1 MDLFSVL
8 EMIGGLVLFLFGM
21 SYMGNALEKRAGS
34 QLKSLLSNL
43 TSNPL
48 KGYLL
53 GLVVTAVIQSS
64 SATTVM
70 VVGFVNSGLM
80 ELAQAIYIIMGANV
94 GTSVTAWILSLTG
107 IESGNLFMQLL
118 KPMSFTPVLALIGIF
133 MFMGSKKEKTRDTGS
148 ILIGF
153 AVLMYGMEIMTG
165 AVKPLAGNAAFTSI
179 LTMFSNPVLGVIA
192 GMVLTGVIQSSSAS
206 VGILQALSMTGSVS
220 WATSIPIIMGQ
231 NIGTCVTALISSV
244 GASADARR
252 ASMVHLYF
260 NVIGTVVWL
269 GVYSL
274 ITALIDIP
282 FLSTAVTPLGI
293 AVMHSAFNVLCSLL
307 LAPFGKQ
314 LGLLATKTIHA
325 KEKHEELNLL
335 DDRLFVTPPIA
346 VEQASRAVNTMA
358 ETCISAIHKALGLF
372 DNFSEDGLNEIVEME
387 DKTDIY
393 EDKIGTYLVKLSA
406 CDMNESDSHEITK
419 LLHLI
424 GNFERI
430 GDHAVSIAKSA
441 QEMFDKRQNFSAE
454 AQKEIAVLRGA
465 VDEIVRISLEAFE
478 KNDVNLAAHIEPLEQ
493 VIDRLSA
500 DIKANHIERL
510 TNGDCTIEVGF
521 VLSDLLGDLERV
533 SDHCSNI
540 GVCVIEIAQNAM
552 DVHEYL
558 NDIKYGGG
566 QNFNTL
572 FEGYASRF
580 SLDALK

>member
-1 MDLFSVL
+1 MDLFAFL
-8 EMIGGLVLFLFGM
+8 EMFGGLVLFLFGM
-21 SYMGNALEKRAGS
+21 SYMGSALEKRAGGS
-34 QLKSLLSNL
+34 LKALLSNL

-53 GLVVTAVIQSS
+53 GLGVTAVIQSS

-80 ELAQAIYIIMGANV
+80 HLSQAIYIIMGANV
-94 GTSVTAWILSLTG
+94 GTSVTSWILSLTG
-107 IESGNLFMQLL
+107 IESGNFLVQML
-118 KPMSFTPVLALIGIF
+118 KPMSFTPILALIGIL
-133 MFMGSKKEKTRDTGS
+133 MFMGGKKEKQRDTGS

-153 AVLMYGMEIMTG
+153 AVLMYGMDIMSG
-165 AVKPLAGNAAFTSI
+165 AVKPLANVPEFTSI

-220 WATSIPIIMGQ
+220 WATCVPIVMGQ
-231 NIGTCVTALISSV
+231 NIGTCVTALLSSV
-244 GASADARR
+244 GASAEARR

-260 NVIGTVVWL
+260 NVIGTLVWL
-269 GVYSL
+269 GIYSL
-274 ITALIDIP
+274 VTALVDIP
-282 FLSTAVTPLGI
+282 LLQTAISPVGI
-293 AVMHSAFNVLCSLL
+293 AVLHSGFNVLCSLL

-314 LGLLATKTIHA
+314 LGVLATKTIHA

-335 DDRLFVTPPIA
+335 DDRLFVTPAVA
-346 VEQASRAVNTMA
+346 VEMAAHAVNTMA
-358 ETCISAIHKALGLF
+358 ETCILALHKALGLL
-372 DNFSEDGLNEIVEME
+372 DNFSEEGLNEVVEME
-387 DKTDIY
+387 DKTDVY

-406 CDMNESDSHEITK
+406 CDTSSEDSHEISK

-430 GDHAVSIAKSA
+430 GDHAVSIGKSA
-441 QEMFDKRQNFSAE
+441 QEMFDKKQEFSAI
-454 AQKEIAVLRGA
+454 AKKEIGVLRDA

-478 KNDVNLAAHIEPLEQ
+478 KNDVTLAAHIEPLEQ
-493 VIDRLSA
+493 VIDRLSD
-500 DIKANHIERL
+500 DIKASHISRL
-510 TNGDCTIEVGF
+510 TAGDCTIEMGF
-521 VLSDLLGDLERV
+521 VLADLLGDLERV

-566 QNFNTL
+566 QNFSTL
-572 FEGYASRF
+572 FEGYSARF
-580 SLDALK
+580 NLESAK

>member
-21 SYMGNALEKRAGS
+21 SYMGSALEKRAGGS
-34 QLKSLLSNL
+34 LKALLSNL

-48 KGYLL
+48 KAYLL
-53 GLVVTAVIQSS
+53 GLGVTAVIQSS

-94 GTSVTAWILSLTG
+94 GTSVTSWILSLTG
-107 IESGNLFMQLL
+107 IESGNFLVQLL

-133 MFMGSKKEKTRDTGS
+133 MFMGSKKEKQRDTGS

-153 AVLMYGMEIMTG
+153 AVLMYGMDIMSA
-165 AVKPLAGNAAFTSI
+165 AVKPLANVPEFTSI
-179 LTMFSNPVLGVIA
+179 LTMFSNPILGVVA
-192 GMVLTGVIQSSSAS
+192 GAVLTGVIQSSSAS

-220 WATSIPIIMGQ
+220 WATCVPIVMGQ
-231 NIGTCVTALISSV
+231 NIGTCVTALLSSV
-244 GASADARR
+244 GASAEARR

-269 GVYSL
+269 GVYSV
-274 ITALIDIP
+274 IRAIVPMP
-282 FLSTAVTPLGI
+282 FLEEAITPLGI
-293 AVMHSAFNVLCSLL
+293 AILHTGFNILCSVL

-335 DDRLFVTPPIA
+335 DDRLFITPAVA
-346 VEQASRAVNTMA
+346 VEMAAQAVNTMA
-358 ETCISAIHKALGLF
+358 ETCISAIHKALALL
-372 DNFSEDGLNEIVEME
+372 DNFSEDGLAEVVEME
-387 DKTDIY
+387 DKTDVY

-406 CDMNESDSHEITK
+406 CDISASDSHEISK

-430 GDHAVSIAKSA
+430 GDHAVSIGKSA
-441 QEMFDKRQNFSAE
+441 QEMYDKKQEFSVIAK
-454 AQKEIAVLRGA
+454 KEIRVLRDA

-478 KNDVNLAAHIEPLEQ
+478 KNDITLAAHIEPLEQ
-493 VIDRLSA
+493 VIDRLSD
-500 DIKANHIERL
+500 DIKASHIARL
-510 TNGDCTIEVGF
+510 TAGDCTIELGF

-566 QNFNTL
+566 QNFSTL
-572 FEGYASRF
+572 YEGYSARF
-580 SLDALK
+580 NLENAK

>member
-94 GTSVTAWILSLTG
+94 GTSVTSWILSLTG
-107 IESGNLFMQLL
+107 IESGNLFVQML
-118 KPMSFTPVLALIGIF
+118 KPMSFTPILALAGIA
-133 MFMGSKKEKTRDTGS
+133 MFMGSKKEKSRDTGS

-153 AVLMYGMEIMTG
+153 AVLMYGMDIMSG
-165 AVKPLAGNAAFTSI
+165 AVKPLAGNEAFTSI

-192 GMVLTGVIQSSSAS
+192 GAVLTGVIQSSSAS
-206 VGILQALSMTGSVS
+206 VGILQALSMTGSIS
-220 WATSIPIIMGQ
+220 WATAVPIVMGQ
-231 NIGTCVTALISSV
+231 NIGTCVTALLSSV
-244 GASADARR
+244 GASAEARR

-269 GVYSL
+269 AIYS
-274 ITALIDIP
+274 
-282 FLSTAVTPLGI
+282 AVTAIFPIEFLGTAI
-293 AVMHSAFNVLCSLL
+293 TPVGVAVLHSGFNILCSLL

-314 LGLLATKTIHA
+314 LGMLATKTIHA

-335 DDRLFVTPPIA
+335 DDRLFITPTIA

-358 ETCISAIHKALGLF
+358 ETCITAITKALSLL
-372 DNFSEDGLNEIVEME
+372 DNFSEEGLAEVVEME
-387 DKTDIY
+387 DKTDVY
-393 EDKIGTYLVKLSA
+393 EDKIGTFLVKLSA
-406 CDMNESDSHEITK
+406 CDMSESDNHEITK

-430 GDHAVSIAKSA
+430 GDHAVSIAKSG
-441 QEMFDKRQNFSAE
+441 QEMFDKRQNFSA
-454 AQKEIAVLRGA
+454 AAKKEFSVLRDA
-465 VDEIVRISLEAFE
+465 VGEIVRISLEAFE
-478 KNDVNLAAHIEPLEQ
+478 KNDITLAAHIEPLEQ

-510 TNGDCTIEVGF
+510 TAGECTIELGF

-558 NDIKYGGG
+558 HDIKYGGG

-580 SLDALK
+580 HLEEAK

>member
-1 MDLFSVL
+1 MDLFAFL
-8 EMIGGLVLFLFGM
+8 EMFGGLVLFLFGM
-21 SYMGNALEKRAGS
+21 SYMGSALEKRAGGS
-34 QLKSLLSNL
+34 LKALLSNL

-53 GLVVTAVIQSS
+53 GLGVTAVIQSS

-80 ELAQAIYIIMGANV
+80 HLSQAIYIIMGANV
-94 GTSVTAWILSLTG
+94 GTSVTSWILSLTG
-107 IESGNLFMQLL
+107 IESGNFLVQML
-118 KPMSFTPVLALIGIF
+118 KPMSFTPILALIGIL
-133 MFMGSKKEKTRDTGS
+133 MFMGGKKEKQRDTGS

-153 AVLMYGMEIMTG
+153 AVLMFGMDIMSG
-165 AVKPLAGNAAFTSI
+165 AVKPLANVPEFTSI

-220 WATSIPIIMGQ
+220 WATCVPIVMGQ
-231 NIGTCVTALISSV
+231 NIGTCVTALLSSV
-244 GASADARR
+244 GASAEARR

-260 NVIGTVVWL
+260 NVIGTLVWL
-269 GVYSL
+269 GIYSL
-274 ITALIDIP
+274 VTALVDIP
-282 FLSTAVTPLGI
+282 LLQTAISPVGI
-293 AVMHSAFNVLCSLL
+293 AVLHSGFNVLCSLL

-314 LGLLATKTIHA
+314 LGVLATKTIHA

-335 DDRLFVTPPIA
+335 DDRLFVTPAVA
-346 VEQASRAVNTMA
+346 VEMAAHAVNTMA
-358 ETCISAIHKALGLF
+358 ETCILALHKALGLL
-372 DNFSEDGLNEIVEME
+372 DNFSEEGLNEVVEME
-387 DKTDIY
+387 DKTDVY

-406 CDMNESDSHEITK
+406 CDTSSEDSHEISK

-430 GDHAVSIAKSA
+430 GDHAVSIGKSA
-441 QEMFDKRQNFSAE
+441 QEMFDKKQEFSAI
-454 AQKEIAVLRGA
+454 AKKEIGVLRDA

-478 KNDVNLAAHIEPLEQ
+478 KNDVTLAAHIEPLEQ
-493 VIDRLSA
+493 VIDRLSD
-500 DIKANHIERL
+500 DIKASHISRL
-510 TNGDCTIEVGF
+510 TAGDCTIEMGF
-521 VLSDLLGDLERV
+521 VLADLLGDLERV

-566 QNFNTL
+566 QNFSTL
-572 FEGYASRF
+572 FEGYSARF
-580 SLDALK
+580 NLESAK